1 MPPRAAGRATFPRA
15 APEAGLAPARRQEA
29 GLAPRVDGEGHRALG
44 LTEEREGGRERED
57 EIEIRCG
64 VSGGGYLRRV
74 VAAEKFSTGRSLRP
88 VLNDDNII

>member
-57 EIEIRCG
+57 ERTWQRKEIEIVWRTG
-64 VSGGGYLRRV
+64 WWSIFNKGSGGGG
-74 VAAEKFSTGRSLRP
+74 E
-88 VLNDDNII
+88 I